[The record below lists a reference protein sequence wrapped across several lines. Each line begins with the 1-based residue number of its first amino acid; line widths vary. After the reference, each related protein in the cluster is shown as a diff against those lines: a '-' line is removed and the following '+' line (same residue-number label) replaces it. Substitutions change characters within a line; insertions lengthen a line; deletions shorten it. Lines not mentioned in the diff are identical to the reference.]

1 MTESFDRPDWIDRVR
16 KDPLTLRE
24 ILSEHGGEVDDAP
37 SVTSL
42 QGEAR
47 AADDD
52 LVVLP
57 DLEADAPTTEQM
69 VEPLAEPVDA
79 TATPSKRRRRRW
91 LGMWT
96 LALAT
101 AGLLGAGPPGTS
113 RRRGY

>member
-1 MTESFDRPDWIDRVR
+1 M
-16 KDPLTLRE
+16 
-24 ILSEHGGEVDDAP
+24 
-37 SVTSL
+37 

-57 DLEADAPTTEQM
+57 DLEDDAPETKLV
-69 VEPLAEPVDA
+69 VEPVEA
-79 TATPSKRRRRRW
+79 TVTPAKRRRRRW

-101 AGLLGAGPPGTS
+101 AGLLGAAPHGTS